1 MAKIVVSPERFSL
14 VFFDAERIAELTGQV
29 ADKIGLPDDL
39 ELRIEVDERMPL
51 GRTKIS
57 SLDPVTLSVEGGA
70 FEDAKRP
77 RHLSDRS
84 VQDVLGR
91 MLLRVKDRLDPNFE
105 NAPADE
111 NLSLQ
116 QLVAWTVYSEG
127 RCERLGLPTQ
137 KQRWLY
143 HFRSRHGF
151 SDVADA
157 AFDRLWNANALTWSD
172 IDLICAET
180 QRARDELANP
190 GVG

>member
-14 VFFDAERIAELTGQV
+14 VFFDAERIAELAGQV
-29 ADKIGLPDDL
+29 ADKIGLADDL
-39 ELRIEVDERMPL
+39 ELRIEVDERIPL

-77 RHLSDRS
+77 RQLSDRS

-111 NLSLQ
+111 DLSLQ

-143 HFRSRHGF
+143 HFRNRHGF

-157 AFDRLWNANALTWSD
+157 AFDRLWNADDLTWSD
-172 IDLICAET
+172 IDAICAET
-180 QRARDELANP
+180 QRARDELADP
-190 GVG
+190 GVH

>member
-143 HFRSRHGF
+143 HFRNRHGF
-151 SDVADA
+151 SDVADT
-157 AFDRLWNANALTWSD
+157 AFDRLWNADALTWSD

>member
-143 HFRSRHGF
+143 HFRNRHGF

>member
-14 VFFDAERIAELTGQV
+14 VFFDAGRIAELAGQV
-29 ADKIGLPDDL
+29 ADRIGLPDDL
-39 ELRIEVDERMPL
+39 EVRIEVDEKMPL
-51 GRTKIS
+51 GRTKIA

-77 RHLSDRS
+77 RHLSERG

-91 MLLRVKDRLDPNFE
+91 MLLRVQDRLDPGFE
-105 NAPADE
+105 AAPADE
-111 NLSLQ
+111 DLSLQ

-143 HFRSRHGF
+143 HFRNRHGF

-157 AFDRLWNANALTWSD
+157 AFNRLWNADRLSWAD
-172 IDLICAET
+172 IDAICAET

-190 GVG
+190 NNR